1 MEKEKLADVYF
12 LTVWGVTEGVRGYNA
27 QQIQIQIEQIQ
38 IQIQIKQIQIQI
50 KQMKIKQLQIQIKQI
65 QIQIQIKQMKIKQ
78 LQIQIC
84 IFSVGVR
91 GLTDSVRGYNA
102 QQDLFLPLT
111 PSSIGWSAH
120 I

>member
-1 MEKEKLADVYF
+1 M
-12 LTVWGVTEGVRGYNA
+12 WCVTDDVRGYNA

-38 IQIQIKQIQIQI
+38 IQIKQIQI
-50 KQMKIKQLQIQIKQI
+50 KQMKIKQLQIP
-65 QIQIQIKQMKIKQ
+65 
-78 LQIQIC
+78 IC

-111 PSSIGWSAH
+111 PSSIAWSAH